1 MVELKLAEVWERI
14 AAAAAAS
21 DRDAGAVTLVAVSKA
36 QPVERVMAAYRAGH
50 RDFGENRAQE
60 LVARLTELP
69 TDVRWHFV
77 GHLQRNKV
85 RQVRPVVTFLHSM
98 DRLEL
103 GREWLKGPGGA
114 PPALLQVNVGGE
126 PQKSGVLPEDVE
138 ATASG
143 LLDLGVDL
151 RGLMAMPP
159 YSPDPE
165 ETRPHFRTLAN
176 LRDRLVARWPRLTE
190 LSMGM
195 TEDYWVAV
203 EEGATLVRVGRAI
216 FGPREV

>member
-1 MVELKLAEVWERI
+1 MKLAEVWERI
-14 AAAAAAS
+14 AVAAAAS
-21 DRDAGAVTLVAVSKA
+21 GREAEAVTLVAVSKA
-36 QPVERVMAAYRAGH
+36 QPVQRVLAAYQAGH

-69 TDVRWHFV
+69 KDVRWHFV

-85 RQVRPVVTFLHSM
+85 RQVRPVVTLLHSM

-103 GREWLKGPGGA
+103 GREWLKGPAGA
-114 PPALLQVNVGGE
+114 PPALLQVNVGRE
-126 PQKSGVLPEDVE
+126 PQKSGVAPEDVE
-138 ATASG
+138 GVAAG

-165 ETRPHFRTLAN
+165 EMRPHFRMLAE
-176 LRDRLVARWPRLTE
+176 LRNRLVARWPQLSE